1 MGKKDRLKNGLDAL
15 FEDNFHEIDENNSN
29 DVGSIKMVRISL
41 LEPNKEQPRHEFD
54 AEKLAELSANIAEH
68 GVLQP
73 LLVRPLDNGSYQIV
87 AGERRWRASRM
98 AGLKEVPVY
107 IKDLTDIQVA
117 QVSIVEN
124 IQREDLNPIEE
135 AEAYNRLS
143 SEFKMTHD
151 AIANTVGKSRSQI
164 SNSLRLLKLSK
175 PVQKMLIDGKIA
187 TGHAKILVAIENKE
201 NQEALAEKISEQNLT
216 VRELEKF
223 ILETQNNND
232 KKAKSKPKKKKESK
246 QDPFLVEAQI
256 ALETLLS
263 RKVSVATEKS
273 GGITMKVDFSDI
285 DDFKSCI
292 SKLKT

>member
-187 TGHAKILVAIENKE
+187 TGHAKILVAIEDKE

>member
-223 ILETQNNND
+223 ILETQNSND

>member
-15 FEDNFHEIDENNSN
+15 FEDNFHETEENNSN
-29 DVGSIKMVRISL
+29 NAGSIKMVRISL
-41 LEPNKEQPRHEFD
+41 LEPNKEQPRQEFD

-98 AGLKEVPVY
+98 AGLKEIPVY
-107 IKDLTDIQVA
+107 IKELTDIQVA

-175 PVQKMLIDGKIA
+175 PVQKMLIDGKIS
-187 TGHAKILVAIENKE
+187 TGHAKILVSIEDKE
-201 NQEALAEKISEQNLT
+201 NQKVLAEKISEQNIT

-223 ILETQNNND
+223 ISETQNDSD
-232 KKAKSKPKKKKESK
+232 KKSKSKQKKKKEPK

-263 RKVSVATEKS
+263 RKVSVANEKN
-273 GGITMKVDFSDI
+273 GGITMKVAFSDI

-292 SKLKT
+292 AKLKN

>member
-232 KKAKSKPKKKKESK
+232 KKTKSKPKKKKESK

>member
-135 AEAYNRLS
+135 AEAYNRLF

-187 TGHAKILVAIENKE
+187 TGHAKILVAIEDKE

>member
-15 FEDNFHEIDENNSN
+15 FEDNFHEIEENDSN
-29 DVGSIKMVRISL
+29 DAGSIKMVRISL
-41 LEPNKEQPRHEFD
+41 LEPNKDQPRQEFD

-187 TGHAKILVAIENKE
+187 TGHAKILVAIEDKE

-263 RKVSVATEKS
+263 RKVSVATEKN

>member
-98 AGLKEVPVY
+98 AGLREVPVY

-187 TGHAKILVAIENKE
+187 TGHAKILVAIEDKE

>member
-98 AGLKEVPVY
+98 AGLKEVPAY

-187 TGHAKILVAIENKE
+187 TGHAKILVAIEDKE

-216 VRELEKF
+216 VRELEKV
-223 ILETQNNND
+223 ILEAQNNND

>member
-135 AEAYNRLS
+135 AQGYKDLIERYGMSQDDVA
-143 SEFKMTHD
+143 K
-151 AIANTVGKSRSQI
+151 TVGKARS
-164 SNSLRLLKLSK
+164 SVTNALRLLSLEDDVREMLIEGSITRGHAKALLSIEDSGR
-175 PVQKMLIDGKIA
+175 QKML
-187 TGHAKILVAIENKE
+187 AKQA
-201 NQEALAEKISEQNLT
+201 AEGNLT
-216 VRELEKF
+216 VRAIERASQLQGKTPQRKSVRRIDSFYTEMQLALTEALGKKVKINKEGKKITLQIECATQDELKDLAEK
-223 ILETQNNND
+223 LT
-232 KKAKSKPKKKKESK
+232 K
-246 QDPFLVEAQI
+246 
-256 ALETLLS
+256 
-263 RKVSVATEKS
+263 
-273 GGITMKVDFSDI
+273 
-285 DDFKSCI
+285 
-292 SKLKT
+292 

>member
-98 AGLKEVPVY
+98 AGLKEVPAY

-187 TGHAKILVAIENKE
+187 TGHAKILVAIEDKE

-223 ILETQNNND
+223 ILESQNNND

-273 GGITMKVDFSDI
+273 GGITMKVDFSDV

>member
-15 FEDNFHEIDENNSN
+15 FEDNFHETDENNSN

-98 AGLKEVPVY
+98 AGLKEVPAY

-175 PVQKMLIDGKIA
+175 PVQKMLIDGK
-187 TGHAKILVAIENKE
+187 E

-216 VRELEKF
+216 VRELEKV
-223 ILETQNNND
+223 ILESQNNND

-263 RKVSVATEKS
+263 RKVSVATEKN